1 MGDNALDLTFAIF
14 SGTLALL
21 SIIGLIYIIVDEIIR
36 FRRGQRRLE
45 ELKSL
50 NDEQEDR

>member
-21 SIIGLIYIIVDEIIR
+21 SVIGLIYILVDEIIKFKR
-36 FRRGQRRLE
+36 EQRRLNE
-45 ELKSL
+45 RNWNS
-50 NDEQEDR
+50 NDEP